1 MLDVRRETVLHLAHL
16 LRQRRQRVGTRRNR
30 RALGCFK
37 QAVMVLRWF
46 LDGTRVKQ
54 LARDNN
60 IGRSTA
66 YRLLHE
72 GVDVLAAQAPD
83 LKTALERAA
92 EAGLT
97 HLNLDGT
104 LIYTDRIST
113 PGPNGAD
120 LYWSGKHKHHGGN
133 VQVISAPDGWPIWVS
148 AVRPGREHDLTCART
163 HGLVEAL
170 SRAATETALITLT
183 DLGYEGAGE
192 MFRMPFKKPKDGRLT
207 EPQRAFNQLL
217 RGVHGVGERAN
228 TLLKTTF
235 KALRR
240 VSLDPSRITQI
251 AAAALVLLQL
261 EHGRTV

>member
-1 MLDVRRETVLHLAHL
+1 MLDVRRETALHLSHL
-16 LRQRRQRVGTRRNR
+16 LQQHRQMIGTRRNR
-30 RALGCFK
+30 RALSCFK

-46 LDGTRVKQ
+46 LNGTRIKQ
-54 LARDNN
+54 LTCDNH

-72 GVDVLAAQAPD
+72 GIDVLAAQAPD
-83 LKTALERAA
+83 LKTALESAA
-92 EAGLT
+92 KAGLT

-113 PGPNGAD
+113 SGPNGAD

-133 VQVISAPDGWPIWVS
+133 VQVVSTPDGWPIWVS
-148 AVRPGREHDLTCART
+148 AVRPGREHDMTCART
-163 HGLVEAL
+163 HGLLEDL
-170 SRAATETALITLT
+170 SLTATETGLITLT
-183 DLGYEGAGE
+183 DLGYEGARE
-192 MFRMPFKKPKDGRLT
+192 VFRMPFKKPKDGELT
-207 EPQRAFNQLL
+207 EAQRAFNQLI
-217 RGVHGVGERAN
+217 RGIHGIGERAN

-261 EHGRTV
+261 EHGRIV

>member
-16 LRQRRQRVGTRRNR
+16 LRQRRRRVGTRKNR

-54 LARDNN
+54 LSRDNN

-83 LKTALERAA
+83 LQTALERAA

-113 PGPNGAD
+113 PGPKGAD
-120 LYWSGKHKHHGGN
+120 LYWSGKHRHHGGN

-163 HGLVEAL
+163 HGLAEAL
-170 SRAATETALITLT
+170 SRTATETALITLT
-183 DLGYEGAGE
+183 DLGYEGARE

-217 RGVHGVGERAN
+217 RGVHGVGEWAN
-228 TLLKTTF
+228 TLLMTTF

-251 AAAALVLLQL
+251 AAAAFVLLQL